1 MDSVIMDGRELRC
14 GSVACVQNIKNPVS
28 LARAVMEK
36 VSCSKRNFHSEKE
49 KIMTYKIV
57 APYST
62 KVKVVFDKK
71 TKVCMPIQHMTDAR
85 PIAIGQLTVTWV
97 TK

>member
-36 VSCSKRNFHSEKE
+36 VSSSKRNVCFYYFNFHLEKE

-62 KVKVVFDKK
+62 KVKVCLYN
-71 TKVCMPIQHMTDAR
+71 T
-85 PIAIGQLTVTWV
+85 
-97 TK
+97 

>member
-36 VSCSKRNFHSEKE
+36 VSSSKRNFHSEKE
-49 KIMTYKIV
+49 KNCRPLLYK
-57 APYST
+57 S
-62 KVKVVFDKK
+62 KRRRKS
-71 TKVCMPIQHMTDAR
+71 VC
-85 PIAIGQLTVTWV
+85 LYN
-97 TK
+97 K